1 MFNTNTEQF
10 KEEATAVET
19 EPNKKILLIIIPLA
33 VVIVILVSF
42 FIYKYLNKKPV
53 VVPVAVVIDAA
64 STTPVFLPTET
75 STSTENM
82 ASSTIPDA
90 IEKITF
96 ADFYKEPAPLPE
108 FKIDNYT
115 LPLNVKI
122 DTLNYYSV
130 SRKFDLDKGVEDLN
144 NNGFTI
150 LDNPD
155 LKEITNFYAAY
166 GYLAKKDLPL
176 LITSDFLLHYHQ
188 NTIKKVFKD
197 IEENVFYENLYK
209 ITKTLYE
216 SSKNRYE
223 TRLSKIGNI
232 NDSVLE
238 GERLAMA
245 YFAVTLKLLEP
256 TINQIDSSG
265 KDANKFSSQ
274 EAQELYFNVLPY
286 LQSDVLEEINLIR
299 SFREK
304 KKSPVLLYNRD
315 YTEFKVPQE
324 YRANEKL
331 YNFYL
336 ASIWLNS
343 TFPLV
348 IKDKSCPDCLLDKDA
363 SYLSLIASSFI
374 TKDFASDQ
382 NLKNRWALV
391 YKLISYQK
399 GLRDDLTYLDYDQE
413 MKNLFGENY
422 DPEVIFA
429 ERNPDKTKNLN
440 KFRDNL
446 LAISFNDFQGALNK
460 KNDKPRLGF
469 KLLSDYYWPNDYIFN
484 HLVLDSVGKYNG
496 TKVDLSN
503 VTACKGILNRCNGF
517 SLDIIGLIHDK
528 IIGYSYWEDNTN
540 YSGYDQ
546 KIGALKAE
554 FNKTLVW
561 HTNNFWSLLG
571 TFKIMFESNSSKM
584 QAYSLTD
591 AWQKRLVNSAVSA
604 WIDLQL
610 PLEPLL
616 LAGDDNVTGG
626 LSNLASSGDD
636 YYIEPDYALVQKMVA
651 ENEMID
657 GMMDALNINKQ
668 VSSVSIALKEEHEK
682 LIKTAVIIKKE
693 LNGEALSSDD
703 QAFIGSFAKQYKL
716 VGENISQLNLKFT
729 QDNLIEKV
737 DIKFMALAYKLG
749 EGKFLAIGPIYSFN
763 ETR

>member
-10 KEEATAVET
+10 KEEATTGE
-19 EPNKKILLIIIPLA
+19 ENPNKKILLIIIPLT
-33 VVIVILVSF
+33 VIILLLVGF

-53 VVPVAVVIDAA
+53 SVPVAVITDTS

-75 STSTENM
+75 STSTENI

-155 LKEITNFYAAY
+155 IKEVTNFYGAY
-166 GYLAKKDLPL
+166 SYLAKKDVPL

-188 NTIKKVFKD
+188 NIVKQVFKD
-197 IEENVFYENLYK
+197 IEENVFYDNLYK
-209 ITKTLYE
+209 ITKSLYE
-216 SSKNRYE
+216 SSKIRYE
-223 TRLSKIGNI
+223 ARLSKIGNI

-256 TINQIDSSG
+256 TTNQIDTTG
-265 KDANKFSSQ
+265 KDVNKFTAL
-274 EAQELYFNVLPY
+274 EAQGLYFNVLPY
-286 LQSDVLEEINLIR
+286 LQSDVLEEISLIR
-299 SFREK
+299 GVKEK

-315 YTEFKVPQE
+315 YTEFIVPQE
-324 YRANEKL
+324 YRGNEKL

-336 ASIWLNS
+336 ASTWLNS

-382 NLKNRWALV
+382 NLKNRWALI

-399 GLRDDLTYLDYDQE
+399 GLRDDLTYLDYDQQ
-413 MKNLFGENY
+413 MKSLFGDNY
-422 DPEVIFA
+422 DPEIIFA
-429 ERNPDKTKNLN
+429 ERNPDKTKNLD

-446 LAISFNDFQGALNK
+446 LAISFNDFQGALSK
-460 KNDKPRLGF
+460 KDDKPRLGF

-484 HLVLDSVGKYNG
+484 RLVLTNVGLYNG
-496 TKVDLSN
+496 TKTDISN
-503 VTACKGILNRCNGF
+503 ITVCKGVLNRCNGF
-517 SLDIIGLIHDK
+517 GLDIIGLIHDK
-528 IIGYSYWEDNTN
+528 IIGYTYWEDNVN
-540 YSGYDQ
+540 YVGYDQ
-546 KIGALKAE
+546 KIGAIKDE

-571 TFKIMFESNSSKM
+571 TLKIIFESNSLQT
-584 QAYSLTD
+584 QAYSSTD

-616 LAGDDNVTGG
+616 PAGDDNAAGG
-626 LSNLASSGDD
+626 LSNLSSTGDD
-636 YYIEPDYALVQKMVA
+636 YYIEPDYALIQKLVA

-657 GMMDALNINKQ
+657 GMMGALNINKQ
-668 VSSVSIALKEEHEK
+668 VSSVSLALKEEHEK
-682 LIKTAVIIKKE
+682 LIKTAAIIKKE
-693 LNGEALSSDD
+693 LNSEALSSDD
-703 QAFIGSFAKQYKL
+703 QAFIGSFTKQYKL
-716 VGENISQLNLKFT
+716 AGNYTSQFNLKFT
-729 QDNLIEKV
+729 KDSLSEKV

-749 EGKFLAIGPIYSFN
+749 EGKFIAIGPIFSFK